1 MSDLCHKSVMDC
13 DVDIRRDLYQNVILS
28 GGSTLFRGL
37 PERLQK
43 ELDAVC
49 PQANMVKIIAYPDRY
64 YSVWTG
70 GSSLCSLS
78 TFES

>member
-1 MSDLCHKSVMDC
+1 MAPEALFDPALVKEVFGYQYNDYEEGIKNEGMSDLCHKSVMDC
-13 DVDIRRDLYQNVILS
+13 DVDIRRDLYQNVMLS

-49 PQANMVKIIAYPDRY
+49 P
-64 YSVWTG
+64 
-70 GSSLCSLS
+70 
-78 TFES
+78 